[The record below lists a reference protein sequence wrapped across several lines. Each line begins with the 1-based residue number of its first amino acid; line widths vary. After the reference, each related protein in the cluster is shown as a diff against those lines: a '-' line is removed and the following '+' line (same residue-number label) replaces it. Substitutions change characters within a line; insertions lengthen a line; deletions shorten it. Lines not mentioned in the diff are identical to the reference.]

1 MTCLKICKLATVGGI
16 EVLMIFRKHEMQIK
30 DGGKKKSDVRLI
42 SRKTIFSSQRN
53 SISRKNTEI
62 TLLGKLQKK
71 WIKCK

>member
-30 DGGKKKSDVRLI
+30 DGGEKSDVRLI
-42 SRKTIFSSQRN
+42 SRKIIFSSQRN

>member
-1 MTCLKICKLATVGGI
+1 MTCPKICKLATVGGI
-16 EVLMIFRKHEMQIK
+16 EVLTIFRKHEMQIK
-30 DGGKKKSDVRLI
+30 DGGKKSDVRLI
-42 SRKTIFSSQRN
+42 SRKIIFSSQRN